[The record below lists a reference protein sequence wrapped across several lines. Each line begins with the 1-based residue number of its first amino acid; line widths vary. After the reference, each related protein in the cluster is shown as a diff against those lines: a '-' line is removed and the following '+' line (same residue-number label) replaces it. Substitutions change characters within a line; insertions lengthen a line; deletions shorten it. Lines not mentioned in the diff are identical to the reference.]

1 MNALK
6 TQIPEIQI
14 SFKNN
19 TPYEERH
26 SITQSKDAEQI
37 LRSTWD
43 YETIDLQES
52 FKIIFLNRANQ
63 VLGIHNHSLGGMAGT
78 VVDIR
83 LILSIALKTTSQGII
98 LAHNHPSGNLKP
110 SNADIS
116 LTKKIDS
123 ACKLLDIKLLDHI
136 ILTSEAYFSFQDDG
150 YL

>member
-14 SFKNN
+14 SFKNH
-19 TPYEERH
+19 TPYKERH
-26 SITQSKDAEQI
+26 SITQSKDAELI

-43 YETIDLQES
+43 DETLDLQES

-83 LILSIALKTTSQGII
+83 LILSIALKTTSHGII
-98 LAHNHPSGNLKP
+98 LAHNHPSG
-110 SNADIS
+110 I
-116 LTKKIDS
+116 
-123 ACKLLDIKLLDHI
+123 
-136 ILTSEAYFSFQDDG
+136 
-150 YL
+150 